1 MFKSVGHVTMDQLLW
16 RQEQNKYSILPFL
29 SGILAKVMGKVINIK
44 LWWKVPYQYSLV
56 GVMAGPSLNPK
67 PAVNSTDY
75 RGMVAESRF

>member
-1 MFKSVGHVTMDQLLW
+1 MFKSMGHVTMDQLLW

-44 LWWKVPYQYSLV
+44 LCWKVPYQYSLV

-67 PAVNSTDY
+67 PAVNSTD
-75 RGMVAESRF
+75 